1 MKIEYILPLH
11 IRSTPQP
18 QRLILPQRKGLG
30 KIFKSSGPKK
40 QAVVAILISNG
51 IDFKLKSIKRDKK
64 RTFYTA
70 LRKNTSR
77 GNLNTEH
84 LCPKHKGTIINKRKT
99 TKA

>member
-40 QAVVAILISNG
+40 QAVVAILISNE
-51 IDFKLKSIKRDKK
+51 IDFKLKSIRRD
-64 RTFYTA
+64 
-70 LRKNTSR
+70 
-77 GNLNTEH
+77 GEEH
-84 LCPKHKGTIINKRKT
+84 FILIIEKFIKM
-99 TKA
+99 KFQS